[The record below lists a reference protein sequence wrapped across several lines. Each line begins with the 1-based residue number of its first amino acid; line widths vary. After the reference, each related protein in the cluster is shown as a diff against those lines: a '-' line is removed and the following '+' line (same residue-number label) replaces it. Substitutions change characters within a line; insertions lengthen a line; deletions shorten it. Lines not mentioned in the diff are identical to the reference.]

1 MWWMHTRYDYSFLTC
16 YLSDK
21 VFLGDTQVK
30 LLPDAKDYRV
40 DLKLACMQS
49 STGLFRT
56 QFADGVLG
64 LSNSPDALPYQ
75 LKAKGITTTS
85 TFALCF
91 RVGGGIL
98 TLGGMDPRV
107 NGNSVKYAA
116 MRSPRATIA
125 GKNQTDVEGDVAHWY
140 GVTVLKVVS

>member
-1 MWWMHTRYDYSFLTC
+1 MMHLQ
-16 YLSDK
+16 
-21 VFLGDTQVK
+21 VFAGDMQAK
-30 LLPDAKDYRV
+30 LLPDAKDFRV
-40 DLKLACMQS
+40 DLKLACIQS

-64 LSNSPDALPYQ
+64 LSNSPDALPFQ
-75 LKAKGITTTS
+75 LKAKGITSTS

-98 TLGGMDPRV
+98 TLGGMDPKV
-107 NGNSVKYAA
+107 NGKSVKYAA

-125 GKNQTDVEGDVAHWY
+125 GKNQTRDVEGDVVAHWY
-140 GVTVLKVVS
+140 GVTVLKVGW

>member
-1 MWWMHTRYDYSFLTC
+1 MWWKHTRYDYSFLTC

-21 VFLGDTQVK
+21 VFLGDTQAK

-125 GKNQTDVEGDVAHWY
+125 GKNQTDVEGGVAHWY